1 MSRPPPSPPLQDRLL
16 GTLVVIVLRAKNLP
30 NRVRI
35 GKQNPYATVTY
46 GLHKKRTETIE
57 RGGQQPTWDAEFR
70 FEILKEEFENEQLE
84 AGGAAHVDRKGGV
97 LPMSSKD
104 AAAGVNRLE
113 KPKPTVTVGD
123 GRILKLACWADDN
136 RDPRLIGEGELNI
149 DDTIRKGKF
158 DDWVKLERKDR
169 YAGEVYL
176 ELTWYSNGPK
186 PANLARPERSES
198 PSRSG
203 YGGAGAR
210 LNDDDDEDN
219 SEERDHDGR
228 KGAQSRNVSHRQSQT
243 SLEPSSAPL
252 DLAPDYPD
260 SDLAPLS
267 ANHYPDSDL
276 DPLTR
281 SMSALSVARP
291 LPQPPVSSH
300 SGPYPAAV
308 AHSQTYSH
316 FPTTSEGYDYPRER
330 RTSFQSAGP
339 SAGYPYHPEQQLPQ
353 QHAHQYPGYP
363 EYAGQPSHPSEFGTY
378 PDPGQGHLARLE
390 PHQDYQPQPRLGEF
404 EQLAHEHYASQVYD
418 QSSVSSQRP
427 LPQPGAPST
436 QHSYDPY
443 GNGYGQPPLPA
454 SSNPY
459 PPPLPPPPVPPIPP
473 STSVY
478 WQKQQLQQQQQYQ
491 QSAPAPLP
499 PSTTYSHLPPSVSH
513 QQLPH
518 SASYATIHPSPSTPS
533 FAPPPAF
540 SAPPPSHLSQSYSN
554 PPHSAP
560 YAPSFAP
567 PPIFSPPPPPPS
579 LQGNYTTPAAP
590 PGPYPS
596 PYPPQQQQ
604 HTLYNPSHDASAGGR
619 PPLPPPPPSMQ
630 HYRLY

>member
-1 MSRPPPSPPLQDRLL
+1 MSSSQRPPPSPPLQERLL
-16 GTLVVIVLRAKNLP
+16 GTLIVIVLRAKNLP

-97 LPMSSKD
+97 LPMSTKD
-104 AAAGVNRLE
+104 GGSGVNRLE

-123 GRILKLACWADDN
+123 GRRILKLACWADDN

-149 DDTIRKGKF
+149 EDTIRKGKF
-158 DDWVKLERKDR
+158 DDWVKLERKGR

-176 ELTWYSNGPK
+176 ELTWYSNEPK
-186 PANLARPERSES
+186 PASLHRPERSDS
-198 PSRSG
+198 PTRGS

-210 LNDDDDEDN
+210 LNDHDDEEE
-219 SEERDHDGR
+219 SEENDIGERDERDR
-228 KGAQSRNVSHRQSQT
+228 RSVNHRHSQA
-243 SLEPSSAPL
+243 SLEPSNSSL
-252 DLAPDYPD
+252 HLAPDYPD

-281 SMSALSVARP
+281 SMSSLSVGRP
-291 LPQPPVSSH
+291 LPQPPVPASH
-300 SGPYPAAV
+300 SQYAQV

-316 FPTTSEGYDYPRER
+316 LPTPSDGFDYNNRER
-330 RTSFQSAGP
+330 RTSFHSVAPSQYSYQQQQPRQSFAP
-339 SAGYPYHPEQQLPQ
+339 SAPMHQQYSSTPQ
-353 QHAHQYPGYP
+353 PDYIA
-363 EYAGQPSHPSEFGTY
+363 QPPPNEFGTY
-378 PDPGQGHLARLE
+378 ADQEQYPSYHE
-390 PHQDYQPQPRLGEF
+390 PQTQQLGEF
-404 EQLAHEHYASQVYD
+404 EQLAHQHYASQVYD

-436 QHSYDPY
+436 QLHHDPY
-443 GNGYGQPPLPA
+443 NNSYAPPP

-459 PPPLPPPPVPPIPP
+459 PPPLPQPPVPPIPP

-478 WQKQQLQQQQQYQ
+478 WQKQQQQQLHREQYQ
-491 QSAPAPLP
+491 QPAISSSATYPNLP
-499 PSTTYSHLPPSVSH
+499 PSMSY
-513 QQLPH
+513 QQLAH
-518 SASYATIHPSPSTPS
+518 SASHTSIHPSPSTPS
-533 FAPPPAF
+533 FAPPPSF

-554 PPHSAP
+554 PPAS
-560 YAPSFAP
+560 SFAP
-567 PPIFSPPPPPPS
+567 PPVFSPPPPPPPPS
-579 LQGNYTTPAAP
+579 LQGAYSSHPIP
-590 PGPYPS
+590 VGPYP
-596 PYPPQQQQ
+596 PPSNYQNDPNN
-604 HTLYNPSHDASAGGR
+604 YGNGR
-619 PPLPPPPPSMQ
+619 PPLPPPPPAVQQ
-630 HYRLY
+630 HQPQQQYYHPY